1 MINVDQTGTTTSE
14 IAYSP
19 DDVIVFHP
27 NTHHRWENGPE
38 PFDFVGISQP
48 QPKP

>member
-27 NTHHRWENGPE
+27 NTHHRWENGR
-38 PFDFVGISQP
+38 
-48 QPKP
+48 